1 MNPLLQAAFDKA
13 QRVGGKLVW
22 MDAAHQQVRVLNQ
35 DQLEHHSKFHPVEE
49 FRLVLPI
56 TQETVK

>member
-1 MNPLLQAAFDKA
+1 MNPLLLAALDKA
-13 QRVGGKLVW
+13 QRTDGKLVW
-22 MDAAHQQVRVLNQ
+22 MDAANRQVRVLNR
-35 DQLEHHSKFHPVEE
+35 DQLEQCSKFHPIEE